1 MPSSKQSKKP
11 ADRKPKQTR
20 YGSSW
25 KTPLTDL
32 ELPSGEMCQVR
43 RPGVQGLIK
52 AGVLHSLDSLT
63 TIVQVE
69 TIPKAE
75 GKPMPKEA
83 SIDAVMADPEKFDA
97 MMTMVDKIVCH
108 VVTQPKVVSNMV
120 PETDEHGQPALK
132 DGEPVLR
139 ELTDEEKSNAVAEYE
154 ADHPD
159 RGLVFVDWIDTMDK
173 MFIMNFA
180 VGGSADLAQFRA
192 QTEALVGGVS
202 AREAAEDSTE

>member
-11 ADRKPKQTR
+11 TDRKPKQTR

-32 ELPSGEMCQVR
+32 ELPSGEMCQVK

-63 TIVQVE
+63 TIVQTE
-69 TIPKAE
+69 TIPTAE
-75 GKPMPKEA
+75 GKPVPKE
-83 SIDAVMADPEKFDA
+83 SQVEAVMADPEKFDR
-97 MMTMVDKIVCH
+97 MMETVDKIVCH
-108 VVTQPKVVSNMV
+108 VVTQPKVVSNLT
-120 PETDEHGQPALK
+120 PELDDNKQPVLK
-132 DGEPVLR
+132 DGEPVMR
-139 ELTDEEKSNAVAEYE
+139 ELTDEEKGNAVSEYE
-154 ADHPD
+154 AEHPD

-192 QTEALVGGVS
+192 ETEAFVGGVS
-202 AREAAEDSTE
+202 ARQAAAPETE